1 MKFSNKRH
9 YKLPVISD
17 PNKAAAGELKSIFK
31 AKVHF
36 YYSWNSLYICKRW
49 HYTLIYTLF
58 Q

>member
-1 MKFSNKRH
+1 MKFSNKHH

-36 YYSWNSLYICKRW
+36 YYS
-49 HYTLIYTLF
+49 
-58 Q
+58 